1 MSKTFNE
8 STPNTRINKLKKRL
22 IHGATLNLMEKTLSL
37 HRECNRSDETRGVM
51 VCGDREE
58 KVAQTAPEH
67 SGCLL
72 IGDESTCSCA
82 GRCKGSRTRFSCG

>member
-22 IHGATLNLMEKTLSL
+22 IHGATLNLMEETLSL
-37 HRECNRSDETRGVM
+37 RRECNRSDETRGVM

-58 KVAQTAPEH
+58 
-67 SGCLL
+67 
-72 IGDESTCSCA
+72 
-82 GRCKGSRTRFSCG
+82 